1 MFVPDLVIAGG
12 HTSLPF
18 DRREVFN
25 ERRGVFKASL
35 MNPHMYWGDLVSSRH
50 VCA

>member
-18 DRREVFN
+18 DRREVSN
-25 ERRGVFKASL
+25 ERRGVFKEHRGMFKASL
-35 MNPHMYWGDLVSSRH
+35 MNLHMY
-50 VCA
+50 